1 MVQFY
6 FLSILVN
13 FIGGL
18 TLSGDIF
25 AKKCS
30 FVASL
35 QEFFKTS
42 THQLIFAITATVTG
56 VFKIISVFND
66 DVLIIGD
73 ILPAI
78 ASLFIAIHF
87 FSAYFT
93 EKTGK
98 VEEHLDKVNNYLEG
112 YKSILGIA
120 CIVIAMLHFFFPGVI
135 FL

>member
-18 TLSGDIF
+18 VLSGDIF

-30 FVASL
+30 CIAAL
-35 QEFFKTS
+35 QDFFKTA
-42 THQLIFAITATVTG
+42 THQLIFAITATVAG
-56 VFKIISVFND
+56 VFKIISVLNGN
-66 DVLIIGD
+66 VLIIGD
-73 ILPAI
+73 ILPAV

-87 FSAYFT
+87 FSTYFT

-112 YKSILGIA
+112 YKSILGIV
-120 CIVIAMLHFFFPGVI
+120 CIIIAMLHFFFPGVI